1 MNVNQIEFFQCL
13 RYIFFRSKLKHKL
26 KDPNYLMNKT
36 WEDNYYLISHDW
48 IEKWRNYVD
57 FGRINEKMKQLS
69 KEYIS
74 NEDFVWVQE
83 IIKNSS
89 QNKKLEPLKNREIY
103 KLLQYNRFIIDPMK
117 RFVLIDKDTFYYF
130 LNKNDIYENNINYHP
145 SVKVKFLFEKMI
157 IKLDDNNYFISF
169 KLTKGNYHELIF
181 SVNEQNRKYLDSL
194 LNDLSSYDIN
204 NWMQLNG
211 YNLST
216 PYFKISFDENTYFV
230 IKNKT
235 FLISNNKANFN
246 NTKPS
251 LFTPDSIKKFQNNI
265 INDPSLSTTLMK
277 IYGVITTQ
285 KNELNT
291 TMLHK
296 NPNLYNNY
304 NSNNVNQFF
313 PHKIGLQNIG
323 QTCYMNAT
331 IQCLSNIQPLT
342 EYFMSYNFMFQN
354 PLLKPLS
361 IFYFDLLKNLF
372 FPSPEVKLR
381 GYYAPNNFKQ
391 IIGKMNPLFQ
401 GFHPSDSKDLL
412 FFILETLHEELN
424 SVNKN
429 MNMNMKMNMNM
440 NMNFNIFNIDSS
452 NEKSVFQWFMTDFCL
467 KNNSI
472 ITNLFYGINESC
484 LKCLGCN
491 KNTYSFQ
498 AYNLLIFPLLNVYN
512 YKIKKKGYYDGK
524 DINIY
529 DAFESMNKEE
539 KFEGDNMIYCN
550 HCQNLCNAYHQ
561 QLIYTTP
568 RILILVLNRGKNNM
582 DYQGNF
588 QFDSEIDL
596 TNILVNKNNQ
606 FKKYFL
612 IGVITHLGESG
623 DSGHFIAYCRNKRRE
638 YFQCYN
644 DAVVCKLKKNDNAYG
659 KNQSDNIYEKKTPYI
674 LFYQSFN

>member
-1 MNVNQIEFFQCL
+1 MDANQTEFFQCL
-13 RYIFFRSKLKHKL
+13 KYIYFRFQLKHRL
-26 KDPNYLMNKT
+26 NDPNNLMNDS

-48 IEKWRNYVD
+48 IEKWRNYVG
-57 FGRINEKMKQLS
+57 FGYINEKMKEQR
-69 KEYIS
+69 KEFIS
-74 NEDFVWVQE
+74 NNDYVWVQP
-83 IIKNSS
+83 IIKSSSNS
-89 QNKKLEPLKNREIY
+89 QNIKLEPLKNREIY
-103 KLLQYNRFIIDPMK
+103 KVTQNNSYIIDPMK
-117 RFVLIDKDTFYYF
+117 RFVLIDRDTFSWFLNQKDTHE
-130 LNKNDIYENNINYHP
+130 KNIKSHP

-169 KLTKGNYHELIF
+169 KLEKGNYHELIF
-181 SVNEQNRKYLDSL
+181 SVNQQNRKFLDSL
-194 LNDLSSYDIN
+194 LNDLSKYDIN

-211 YNLST
+211 YNLSI
-216 PYFKISFDENTYFV
+216 PFFKIAYQNTYIV

-235 FLISNNKANFN
+235 FLISNNKAKFN
-246 NTKPS
+246 NVKPS
-251 LFTPDSIKKFQNNI
+251 LFKVGAVKNFQNNI
-265 INDPSLSTTLMK
+265 INDPFLSTTLMK
-277 IYGVITTQ
+277 LYNVFTTQ
-285 KNELNT
+285 KKELNT

-296 NPNLYNNY
+296 NPNFYNNY

-342 EYFMSYNFMFQN
+342 EYFMSYNFMCLN
-354 PLLKPLS
+354 PLSKPLS
-361 IFYFDLLKNLF
+361 IFYFDLLRNLF
-372 FPSPEVKLR
+372 FPSPEVKFSR
-381 GYYAPNNFKQ
+381 YYAPYYFKQ

-401 GFHPSDSKDLL
+401 GFHPADSKDLL

-424 SVNKN
+424 LVNKN
-429 MNMNMKMNMNM
+429 INMNMFN
-440 NMNFNIFNIDSS
+440 NFNILNLDSS
-452 NEKSVFQWFMTDFCL
+452 NENSVFNLFMNDFNL

-472 ITNLFYGINESC
+472 ITKLFYGINESL

-491 KNTYSFQ
+491 KITYSFQ

-512 YKIKKKGYYDGK
+512 YKLKKKGFSDGK

-539 KFEGDNMIYCN
+539 NFGGENMIFCN

-588 QFDSEIDL
+588 EFGSEIDL
-596 TNILVNKNNQ
+596 TNILVNKNNP

-623 DSGHFIAYCRNKRRE
+623 DSGHFIAYCRNRQRD
-638 YFQCYN
+638 FFLCYN
-644 DAVVCKLKKNDNAYG
+644 DAAVCKLNKNDNAYG

-674 LFYQSFN
+674 LFYQSIN